1 MLDLVWSLMLLVGFA
16 VAALNGRLDATTT
29 AALNGAGEAVSMC
42 IGLLG
47 IMCLWCGL
55 MNLAEKAGLVR
66 FLSKLLGPLLS
77 RLFPDVPKDSPAMGA
92 MVMNMA
98 ANMLGLSNAATPL
111 GLNAMNEL
119 KKLHPGD
126 TASNAMVL
134 FVVINTA
141 SITLI
146 PTTVIALRAANASK
160 NPTEIIAPVWIA
172 GVLALFAGLCAAKFF
187 EGRRKGK

>member
-1 MLDLVWSLMLLVGFA
+1 MLDYIWSLMLLAGFA
-16 VAALNGRLDATTT
+16 VAAFNGRLDETTS

-47 IMCLWCGL
+47 VMCLWCGL
-55 MNLAEKAGLVR
+55 MKLAEKAGLVR
-66 FLSKLLGPLLS
+66 FLSRLLGPLLAK
-77 RLFPDVPKDSPAMGA
+77 LFPDVPKDSPAMGA

-98 ANMLGLSNAATPL
+98 ANLLGLSNAATPL
-111 GLNAMNEL
+111 GLNAMSEL
-119 KKLHPGD
+119 KKLSPGD

-146 PTTVIALRAANASK
+146 PTTVIALRASNGSQ

-172 GVLALFAGLCAAKFF
+172 GVLALTAGLFAVKAF
-187 EGRRKGK
+187 ERRGKRK